1 MLSLN
6 LEERWKEYLN
16 EKKIQEEQEKI
27 LEDQMPS
34 HNNDKQND
42 QDKDIYLDET
52 LHIMGDMLTLDKQ

>member
-34 HNNDKQND
+34 HNSDKQND

-52 LHIMGDMLTLDKQ
+52 LHIMGDMLTLGKQ